1 MALSMLRSNTLRLAR
16 PSVSQVFLNDRN
28 GLRNG
33 WWLAIFLGVL
43 AALLFGTILV
53 SAQTGHEISVWE
65 QAGLIAVATAV
76 VQLLR
81 RKPIAEVTGALNGRA
96 LRDVAVGLCAG
107 FVLMAVPACLL
118 WLSDIVRLD
127 LASADL
133 RSCLTATGMMLGVAV
148 AEELLFRGVLF
159 QRLVAGAGV
168 WVAQLVVG
176 AFFVLTHLQNPGMNG
191 TTQLWAGLNIFIASL
206 VFGQAY
212 LRTGGLALPIAIHFM
227 ANVTQGILFGFG
239 VTGYAEPSVLRPTFN
254 LQADWLTGG
263 DFGIE
268 ASLLGL
274 IAITVLLVGLYIWNP
289 KGEGTR

>member
-1 MALSMLRSNTLRLAR
+1 MLRSDPLRLAR
-16 PSVSQVFLNDRN
+16 PSVSQVFLNDQD

-33 WWLAIFLGVL
+33 WWLAIFLGLL
-43 AALLFGTILV
+43 AVLLFGTILV
-53 SAQTGHEISVWE
+53 SAQTGHEISVWD
-65 QAGLIAVATAV
+65 QAGLIAFATAV

-81 RKPIAEVTGALNGRA
+81 RKPMTEVTGALNGLV
-96 LRDVAVGLCAG
+96 LRDVAVGLVAG

-127 LASADL
+127 LASADV

-159 QRLVAGAGV
+159 QRLVACAGV

-176 AFFVLTHLQNPGMNG
+176 AFFVLTHLQNPGMDG
-191 TTQLWAGLNIFIASL
+191 TTQFWAGLNIFIASL

-212 LRTGGLALPIAIHFM
+212 LRSRGMALPIAIHFM

-239 VTGYAEPSVLRPTFN
+239 VSGHKEPSVLRPTFN
-254 LQADWLTGG
+254 MDVAWLTGG

-274 IAITVLLVGLYIWNP
+274 VAITVLLVWLYVWVP
-289 KGEGTR
+289 KGDAVR